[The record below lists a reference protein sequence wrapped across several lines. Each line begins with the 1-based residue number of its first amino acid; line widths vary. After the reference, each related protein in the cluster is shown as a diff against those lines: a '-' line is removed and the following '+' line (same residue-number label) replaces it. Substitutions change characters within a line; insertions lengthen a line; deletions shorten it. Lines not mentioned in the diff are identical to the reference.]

1 VETLTRD
8 TIRLVHVDDDPDFAE
23 LSARRL
29 KRAGF
34 NQPVVHCPDGIR
46 ALGRLST
53 FEPKSAPH
61 VILLDLQMPGMDGL
75 ELLQWIR
82 EKYGDRDAAVYL
94 LTSSVNPEHRRR
106 AEAQGVT
113 AFLIKSFSL
122 EDLVE
127 KLDLQIAKLNSQS
140 HAGVPTKIKKS
151 PVPEH
156 PRRDRRLGKTSVIKM
171 GDVDGQL

>member
-1 VETLTRD
+1 VNSRTWPASSTDPFSIDPSRRIIAMETLTRD

-23 LSARRL
+23 ISARKL

-34 NQPVVHCPDGIR
+34 NQPVVHFPDGVR

-61 VILLDLQMPGMDGL
+61 AILLDLQMPDMDGL

-82 EKYGDRDAAVYL
+82 EKYSDRDAAVYL
-94 LTSSVNPEHRRR
+94 LTSSTNPEHRRR

-113 AFLIKSFSL
+113 AFLIKSSSL

-127 KLDLQIAKLNSQS
+127 KLDLQIAKVNSRKQTGAPANLEEVS
-140 HAGVPTKIKKS
+140 
-151 PVPEH
+151 
-156 PRRDRRLGKTSVIKM
+156 
-171 GDVDGQL
+171 